1 MHKLG
6 RRFSRIGLSLEI
18 CLSLLWFCSSGLA
31 QSADQ
36 LPTAGAETLVAGRE
50 VQEGPAGE
58 PRLLLIGMGD
68 SLTQGTMDGTNNWI
82 NTLNAYLHRIALS
95 LSKGVALHFRQPL
108 FDIQENRLRPYV
120 VPTNL
125 GVDGADAFS
134 LEGIEYYKR
143 AGVDESF
150 VSPEYLADR
159 LLPGR
164 LGDKFDKV
172 LYPINLLA
180 RKPVS
185 QIDSA
190 IWLLDHGAPRAG
202 IERALVVFW
211 VGNND
216 SGTAA
221 LGAGGS
227 NPEFIPIPL
236 DEIGTEIK
244 PLLKVLLEFGETHGA
259 VSFEPYTR
267 AAIER
272 NLTDL
277 DDFADQYDHLLRRLE
292 TGIEHS
298 DVDVNYLLLTLPYY
312 SAVGYL
318 FDSDDLEFY
327 LQKLAPDYTIPPTF
341 KRVAP
346 PGEPITDPLQ
356 GDRISLLTFGF
367 MYALLDSGYS
377 VGYVNQI
384 LERDGEQ
391 RDGLVLSEEEQH
403 FIMSR
408 IDSFNAAIKRA
419 ASSRGSNFHLVDIGR
434 FLNDA
439 LTGKIEVIVNG
450 DMLSRKWI
458 RGGAFT
464 LDGVHP
470 GYTGQSIVANFV
482 LEEINAI
489 MGFNAPPYDL
499 SLVHAMDPY
508 VDQDGDGWAPGPDYA
523 ASGLTE
529 ILFLFRDPDD
539 GDSAEEVDLPPEV
552 WDLIS
557 DVLLEELVDIP
568 TIRLE
573 AERLG
578 M

>member
-1 MHKLG
+1 MW
-6 RRFSRIGLSLEI
+6 S
-18 CLSLLWFCSSGLA
+18 CSSGLA
-31 QSADQ
+31 QGADQ
-36 LPTAGAETLVAGRE
+36 LTTATAETLVAGRE
-50 VQEGPAGE
+50 VPQGLTGA

-68 SLTQGTMDGTNNWI
+68 SLTHGTMDGTNNWI

-108 FDIQENRLRPYV
+108 FDIQENRIRPYV

-150 VSPEYLADR
+150 FSREHMADT
-159 LLPGR
+159 LYPAR
-164 LGDKFDKV
+164 LGDKCDKV

-180 RKPVS
+180 RKFVS

-190 IWLLDHGAPRAG
+190 IWLLDQGAPQAD
-202 IERALVVFW
+202 IERALVILW

-236 DEIGTEIK
+236 DEIGPEIK
-244 PLLKVLLEFGETHGA
+244 PLLKVLLEFGQTMGA
-259 VSFEPYTR
+259 VSFEPYTQ

-277 DDFADQYDHLLRRLE
+277 DDFAKQYDHLLNRLG
-292 TGIEHS
+292 TGIEPS
-298 DVDVNYLLLTLPYY
+298 GVDVDYFVLTLPYY

-318 FDSDDLEFY
+318 LDSDDLEFY
-327 LQKLAPDYTIPPTF
+327 LQKLDPDYTVSPTF

-346 PGEPITDPLQ
+346 PGKPITDPLQ
-356 GDRISLLTFGF
+356 GDRISLLTFGL

-377 VGYVNQI
+377 VDYVNQV
-384 LERDGEQ
+384 LETDGQQ
-391 RDGLVLSEEEQH
+391 RDGLVLSEEEQR

-408 IDSFNAAIKRA
+408 IDSFNAAIKMA
-419 ASSRGSNFHLVDIGR
+419 VSSRGSNFHLVDIGR

-450 DMLSRKWI
+450 EVLSRKWT

-499 SLVHAMDPY
+499 SRVHAMDPY
-508 VDQDGDGWAPGPDYA
+508 VDQDGDGWAPGPNYV

-529 ILFLFRDPDD
+529 LLFLFRDPDD
-539 GDSAEEVDLPPEV
+539 GDSDEEVELPPEV

-568 TIRLE
+568 TMRLE

>member
-1 MHKLG
+1 M
-6 RRFSRIGLSLEI
+6 
-18 CLSLLWFCSSGLA
+18 
-31 QSADQ
+31 
-36 LPTAGAETLVAGRE
+36 
-50 VQEGPAGE
+50 
-58 PRLLLIGMGD
+58 
-68 SLTQGTMDGTNNWI
+68 
-82 NTLNAYLHRIALS
+82 
-95 LSKGVALHFRQPL
+95 
-108 FDIQENRLRPYV
+108 
-120 VPTNL
+120 
-125 GVDGADAFS
+125 
-134 LEGIEYYKR
+134 
-143 AGVDESF
+143 
-150 VSPEYLADR
+150 
-159 LLPGR
+159 
-164 LGDKFDKV
+164 
-172 LYPINLLA
+172 
-180 RKPVS
+180 
-185 QIDSA
+185 
-190 IWLLDHGAPRAG
+190 
-202 IERALVVFW
+202 
-211 VGNND
+211 
-216 SGTAA
+216 
-221 LGAGGS
+221 
-227 NPEFIPIPL
+227 
-236 DEIGTEIK
+236 
-244 PLLKVLLEFGETHGA
+244 
-259 VSFEPYTR
+259 
-267 AAIER
+267 
-272 NLTDL
+272 
-277 DDFADQYDHLLRRLE
+277 
-292 TGIEHS
+292 
-298 DVDVNYLLLTLPYY
+298 
-312 SAVGYL
+312 
-318 FDSDDLEFY
+318 
-327 LQKLAPDYTIPPTF
+327 
-341 KRVAP
+341 
-346 PGEPITDPLQ
+346 
-356 GDRISLLTFGF
+356 
-367 MYALLDSGYS
+367 
-377 VGYVNQI
+377 GYVNQI